1 MDVREIKQLFD
12 YNEWANAQ
20 VLDAAARLSE
30 EEFTRNLGNSFS
42 SVRDTL
48 AHVLFAE
55 WVWLRR
61 WMGES
66 PRGWKGQSP
75 FADVASLRAEFSVIE
90 GQRAELLAGLAD
102 DALAR
107 VVAYTNTKGEEWRY
121 TLGSMMRHV
130 VNHSTYHRGQVTT
143 MLRQLGAHA
152 PSTDLLLYEDV
163 TSNGATRGSA

>member
-1 MDVREIKQLFD
+1 MDVKEIKQLFD
-12 YNEWANAQ
+12 YSEWANAQ
-20 VLDAAARLSE
+20 VLDAAARLTA
-30 EEFTRNLGNSFS
+30 EEFTRDLGNSFP

-61 WMGES
+61 WLGES
-66 PRGWKGQSP
+66 PRGWKDEAQ
-75 FADVASLRAEFSVIE
+75 FADVASLRAELSAVASE
-90 GQRAELLAGLAD
+90 RAELLDTLAD

-130 VNHSTYHRGQVTT
+130 VNHSTYHRGQVAT
-143 MLRQLGAHA
+143 MMRQLGAHA

-163 TSNGATRGSA
+163 TSNGATRGTT

>member
-1 MDVREIKQLFD
+1 MKVEEIKQLFD
-12 YNEWANAQ
+12 YSEWANAQ
-20 VLDAAARLSE
+20 MLDAAARLTA
-30 EEFTRNLGNSFS
+30 EEFTRDLGNSFP

-61 WMGES
+61 WKGES
-66 PRGWKGQSP
+66 PRGWQGASE
-75 FADVASLRAEFSVIE
+75 FADAASLRAELSAVASE
-90 GQRAELLAGLAD
+90 RAELIAGLAD

-130 VNHSTYHRGQVTT
+130 VNHSTYHRGQVAT
-143 MLRQLGAHA
+143 MMRQLGAHA
-152 PSTDLLLYEDV
+152 PSTDLLLYEDSI
-163 TSNGATRGSA
+163 SNGATRGKA

>member
-1 MDVREIKQLFD
+1 MDVKEIKQLFD
-12 YNEWANAQ
+12 YSEWANAQ
-20 VLDAAARLSE
+20 VLDAAARLTA
-30 EEFTRNLGNSFS
+30 EEFTRDLGNSFP

-61 WMGES
+61 WLGES
-66 PRGWKGQSP
+66 PRAWKGESQ
-75 FADVASLRAEFSVIE
+75 FADVASLRAELAEVAQE
-90 GQRAELLAGLAD
+90 RAQLLDTLAD

-152 PSTDLLLYEDV
+152 PSTDLLLYEDL
-163 TSNGATRGSA
+163 TSNGATRGTT